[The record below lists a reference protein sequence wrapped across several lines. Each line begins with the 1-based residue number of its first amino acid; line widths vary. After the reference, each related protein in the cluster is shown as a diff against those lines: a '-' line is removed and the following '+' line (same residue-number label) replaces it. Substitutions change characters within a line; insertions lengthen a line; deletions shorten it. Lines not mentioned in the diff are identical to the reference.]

1 VLKPALPIVLGA
13 WLVAVCSTQFP
24 AAAHA
29 ATLELQPGD
38 HVSLIGNTLADRMQY
53 DGWLETYLH
62 ERFPQHELVI
72 RNLGFSGDE
81 LTLRLR
87 SQDFGTPDDWLTR
100 TKTDVVLA
108 FFGYGESFGDAAGL
122 EKFRADLAAFIDHTL
137 AQKYNGQ
144 SAPRLVLVAPLAHE
158 DHHSP
163 NLPNGADSNRRL
175 EMYSA
180 AMQEICRDK
189 QVPFVDLYHATA
201 IEYPRQPAP
210 LTINGIH
217 LSEEGNRVIGRL
229 IVEELFGAPKQPKSP
244 QALAA
249 LRTAV
254 LDKCLHW
261 FQRYRTVDGYSI
273 FGGRADLKFVAG
285 QTNREVAQRE
295 MEILDVMTANR
306 DRRIWA
312 VAQGSELKVAD
323 DNTPDFIPV
332 VTNKPGKLEGGKHAF
347 LDGIESL
354 SQMTVAEGMAV
365 NLFASEKEFPELVN
379 PVQMAW
385 DIKGRLWVAV
395 WPTYPHWK
403 PKEAINDKLLIFED
417 TNDDG
422 RADKCIPFA
431 EDLHCPTGF
440 EFYNGGVIVAQ
451 QPNIVFLQDHDGDD
465 RSDSRVYLI
474 NGMDSADTHH
484 AANSFVLDPGGAL
497 YFQEGTFH
505 HTQVET
511 PYGPTERCANAG
523 VFRYVPRTQRFEV
536 YITHGFANPHGH
548 VFDPWGQDIVV
559 DGTGSNPYHAALF
572 SGRLEFPEKH
582 PTPPQVYKQR
592 TRPCP
597 GMEYLSSRH
606 FPDANQGN
614 LLVGNVIGFQG
625 ILQYKLHD
633 DGASFGAEEVEPII
647 SSSDPNFRP
656 SDIKMGP
663 DGAIYFS
670 DWHNPIIGHMQHNL
684 RDPSRDREHGRVY
697 RITYPSRPLLKP
709 APIAGQPI
717 EELLD
722 LLKEPEDRVRYRAR
736 IELGGR
742 KTEEVIAAA
751 KTWLAALDPQDP
763 NYEHQRL
770 EGLWLH
776 QSHNVVDEALLRQV
790 LASPDFRARAAAT
803 RVLCYWR
810 DQVSDSLELLKA
822 LAADTH
828 PRVRLEAIRAASFY
842 HQPEAI
848 EVVLVSSDQPSDRFI
863 DFVRGET
870 MKALS
875 PHVSRA
881 IAEGRKIKFTT
892 PAGARYFLRNVSTD
906 NLLKLERTAEVYR
919 ELLLRPGVRDEYRQ
933 EAVTGLAQLEKQGE
947 LPLLLATVRGQDQA
961 PTPPEESVLF
971 DLMRNLSS
979 RDPRQ
984 LQAMRSDLV
993 ELANNSRLPVTRQ
1006 LGYAALIAADGDVR
1020 PAWDLAAKATG
1031 SLQDLV
1037 NAVPLIRDPALRS
1050 ALYPELA
1057 SLIAGLPPS
1066 LAQSEQAKEAPQG
1079 RFVRIELPGR
1089 QRTLTLAEVEVKSDG
1104 TNVAPRGK
1112 ASQSTTAHGGDAA
1125 RGIDGNKSGSYSAG
1139 GQTHTQENTQNPWWE
1154 LDLGAE
1160 LPIESIA
1167 VFNRTDEGLGSRLE
1181 GFNLQV
1187 LDQGRKVVYL
1197 ADKVAAPKV
1206 QTDFALG
1213 AQSPQRAI
1221 RRAAM
1226 RAMTSIR
1233 GQEAATF
1240 AAIAPLVDDAQDR
1253 SVAISSLLRVPAIQ
1267 WPADQ
1272 APGLLERVLKYIR
1285 QLPSEER
1292 TSPTAL
1298 EAVQLGESLAALLPS
1313 DEARRVRKE
1322 LGELGVK
1329 VIRLGTVT
1337 DQMRYDQ
1344 DQLVLQAG
1352 RKCEIWFE
1360 NTDLM
1365 PHNLVIAQPGS
1376 MEELGILA
1384 EAAATQPGALARH
1397 YVPESNKVLL
1407 ASRLLQPRDAQ
1418 RLSFTAPSQP
1428 GVYPYVCTYPGH
1440 WRRMHG
1446 SLYVVADLEEY
1457 LADPEAYVAA
1467 QGLVP
1472 QDELLKFNRPRKEWK
1487 FDDLADSVEHLQH
1500 RSLAGAKQMFQVAT
1514 CVACHKLGGV
1524 GTELGPD
1531 LAKIDPKQTPHDILR
1546 SLVEP
1551 SHKIDEKYQ
1560 SYIFELESG
1569 LTVTGMVVAETPSQ
1583 ISIVEN
1589 PLAKAE
1595 PTVLAKS
1602 EIAAREKSPA
1612 SIMPKGLLDKLTHE
1626 EILDLVAY
1634 LVARGDA
1641 NSKLFSSDHDHGG
1654 GH

>member
-1 VLKPALPIVLGA
+1 
-13 WLVAVCSTQFP
+13 LVP
-24 AAAHA
+24 AAAPA
-29 ATLELQPGD
+29 AGLELKQGD

-53 DGWLETYLH
+53 DGWLETLLY
-62 ERFPQHELVI
+62 ERFPDQELSI

-87 SQDFGTPDDWLTR
+87 SKDFGTPDEWLTR
-100 TKTDVVLA
+100 TQTDVVLA
-108 FFGYGESFGDAAGL
+108 FFGYGESWGDAAGL
-122 EKFRADLAAFIDHTL
+122 EKFKTDLVAFIDHTL

-144 SAPRLVLVAPLAHE
+144 SAPRLVICSPIAHE

-163 NLPNGADSNRRL
+163 NLSDGSDNNRRL
-175 EMYSA
+175 EMYTA
-180 AMQEICRDK
+180 TMQEVCRDK
-189 QVPFVDLYHATA
+189 KVPFVDLYHATA
-201 IEYPRQPAP
+201 IAYPRQSAP

-217 LSEEGNRVIGRL
+217 LNEHGNQVVARL
-229 IVEELFGAPKQPKSP
+229 LVDDLCGAPKKPLDP
-244 QALAA
+244 PALAA

-273 FGGRADLKFVAG
+273 YGGRADLKFVEG

-312 VAQGSELKVAD
+312 LLLDSEQKIGD
-323 DNTPDFIPV
+323 DNTPDFVPV
-332 VTNKPGKLEGGKHAF
+332 VTNKPGKLPGGKHAF

-354 SQMTVAEGMAV
+354 SQMTVAEGMKV

-385 DIKGRLWVAV
+385 DTKGRLWVAV

-403 PKEAINDKLLIFED
+403 PNEPINDKLLIFED
-417 TNDDG
+417 TDSDG
-422 RADKCIPFA
+422 QADKCIHFA

-451 QPNIVFLQDHDGDD
+451 QPNIIFLQDHDGDD
-465 RSDSRVYLI
+465 KADSRTYLI

-548 VFDPWGQDIVV
+548 VFDTWGQDIVV

-597 GMEYLSSRH
+597 GMEFLSSRH
-606 FPDANQGN
+606 FPEANQGN

-625 ILQYKLHD
+625 ILQYKLSD
-633 DGASFGAEEVEPII
+633 DGASFSAEEVEPIV

-697 RITYPSRPLLKP
+697 RISYPSRPLLKP
-709 APIAGQPI
+709 TPIAGEPI
-717 EELLD
+717 DKLLG

-736 IELGGR
+736 IELGSR
-742 KTEEVIAAA
+742 KTPEVIAAA
-751 KTWLAALDPQDP
+751 KNWLTALDPKDA

-776 QSHNVVDEALLRQV
+776 QSHNIVDETLLKQV
-790 LASPDFRARAAAT
+790 LASPDPRARAAAT

-810 DQVSDSLELLKA
+810 DRVGDSLELLKQ
-822 LAADTH
+822 LAADPH

-842 HQPEAI
+842 HEPEAI
-848 EVVLVSSDQPSDRFI
+848 EVVLVSSDRSSDRFI

-906 NLLKLERTAEVYR
+906 NLLKLDRSAEVYR
-919 ELLLRPGVRDEYRQ
+919 ELLLRAGVRDEYRQ
-933 EAVTGLAQLEKQGE
+933 EAVAGLAKLEKQGE
-947 LPLLLATVRGQDQA
+947 LPLLLSLVRSLDQNN
-961 PTPPEESVLF
+961 TPPDESVLF

-979 RDPRQ
+979 RDPQQ
-984 LQAMRSDLV
+984 LQTVRSDLV
-993 ELANNSRLPVTRQ
+993 SLATDARLPVTRQ
-1006 LGYAALIAADGDVR
+1006 LGFAALIAADGNVE
-1020 PAWDLAAKATG
+1020 PAWELAGKSTNR
-1031 SLQDLV
+1031 LHDLV
-1037 NAVPLIRDPALRS
+1037 SAVPLVRDPALRMS
-1050 ALYPELA
+1050 LYPELV
-1057 SLIAGLPPS
+1057 SLVANLPPS
-1066 LAQSEQAKEAPQG
+1066 LRPSENAPAAPVG

-1089 QRTLTLAEVEVKSDG
+1089 QRTLTLAEVEVFSDG
-1104 TNVAPRGK
+1104 ANVATRGK

-1125 RGIDGNKSGSYSAG
+1125 RGIDGNKAGSYSAS

-1154 LDLGAE
+1154 LDLGAQ
-1160 LPIESIA
+1160 LPIES
-1167 VFNRTDEGLGSRLE
+1167 VVVYNRTDGELGSRLE

-1187 LDQGRKVVYL
+1187 LDQNRKVVFQ
-1197 ADKVAAPKV
+1197 ADKVPAPPT
-1206 QTDFALG
+1206 QADFPLG
-1213 AQSPQRAI
+1213 KQSPERTI

-1226 RAMTSIR
+1226 RALTTVR
-1233 GQEAATF
+1233 GQEHATF
-1240 AAIAPLVDDAQDR
+1240 AAIAPWIDDEQDR
-1253 SVAISSLLRVPAIQ
+1253 AAAISALLRVPAHQ

-1272 APGLLERVLKYIR
+1272 APALLERVLKFIR
-1285 QLPSEER
+1285 ATPSDQR
-1292 TSPTAL
+1292 TTPTAL
-1298 EAVQLGESLAALLPS
+1298 EATQLGEGLAALLPN

-1376 MEELGILA
+1376 MEELGMLA

-1397 YVPESNKVLL
+1397 YVPESKQVLL
-1407 ASRLLQPRDAQ
+1407 SSRLLQPRDSQ
-1418 RLSFTAPSQP
+1418 RLSFTAPNKP

-1440 WRRMHG
+1440 WRRMYG
-1446 SLYVVADLEEY
+1446 SLYVVADVEEY
-1457 LADPEAYVAA
+1457 LSDPEAYVAA
-1467 QGLVP
+1467 NNLVP

-1487 FDDLADSVEHLQH
+1487 LEELAESVEQLDH

-1514 CVACHKLGGV
+1514 CVACHKLNGV
-1524 GTELGPD
+1524 GTEVGPD
-1531 LAKIDPKQTPHDILR
+1531 LAKLDPKQTPLDILR
-1546 SLVEP
+1546 SLIEP

-1560 SYIFELESG
+1560 SYTFELDSG
-1569 LTVTGMVVAETPSQ
+1569 LTVTGM
-1583 ISIVEN
+1583 IVSESPQQVSVIEN

-1595 PTVLAKS
+1595 PTVISKS
-1602 EIAAREKSPA
+1602 EIVAREKSAA

-1641 NSKLFSSDHDHGG
+1641 HSKFFVGKHDHGG
-1654 GH
+1654 GQ